1 MSYSPLTQEDQV
13 VSSDVVVS
21 ATWTDNVYTLNSFFT
36 SSVQTTG
43 STGRFYTDVYQT
55 GSTLDNAEVQFQVAW
70 GDSRGSGSAYFNSV
84 ASDYSPTRD
93 IYGQYRALILGDEN
107 ASFTFDAATGSQQ
120 IGVIS
125 LERSRY
131 KQSFNPGSLTLKLGN
146 SAGNELNL
154 TDNSQVQTTA
164 TFINNTQYYTL
175 ISGSQGN
182 PGNNSVLPTDSG
194 SYGYVFPNL
203 GTIILNPN
211 ALALPSSSGGLNISW
226 NESTTDPANYIDS
239 QNPNNRI
246 LLNTIIS
253 GSAFSL
259 QSSEVISANYIF
271 CRARNA
277 ENNYTANPTIIDND
291 GNLIYNQLINS
302 PVTYITTVGL
312 YNESNELLAVAKL
325 SKPLQKDF
333 TKEAL
338 VRVKMDF

>member
-21 ATWTDNVYTLNSFFT
+21 ATWTDNVYTLDSFFT
-36 SSVQTTG
+36 SSVQTIG
-43 STGRFYTDVYQT
+43 STGKFYTDVYQT
-55 GSTLDNAEVQFQVAW
+55 GSSLDNAEVQFQVAW
-70 GDSRGSGSAYFNSV
+70 GDSRGSGSAYFNSL
-84 ASDYSPTRD
+84 APDYTPTRD

-107 ASFTFDAATGSQQ
+107 ASFTFDAVTGSKQ

-146 SAGNELNL
+146 GTDELSL

-211 ALALPSSSGGLNISW
+211 ALALPSGNGGLGITW
-226 NESTTDPANYIDS
+226 DESSTSGSFTNP
-239 QNPNNRI
+239 QNPNNEI
-246 LLNTIIS
+246 LFDAIS
-253 GSAFSL
+253 NGSGFSL

-302 PVTYITTVGL
+302 PITYITTVGL